1 MKSPLAPTASSPSHP
16 LGFFISTP
24 TMSNETPNLRSED
37 GSWDRAAVMAI
48 VCERI
53 AGGESVRKI
62 CEDADMPDRRLI
74 NRWIAAD
81 ECLRKQYL
89 DACRARTYFYG
100 EEIVDIADTCRT
112 GIKTVVKETAN
123 GTFTETTEIDLVE
136 RARLQ
141 IDTRKWVM
149 ARMNRVD
156 FGEKVTQEHVGKD
169 GGPIEQK
176 TTVVDEREVRDIVDR
191 IEGEY

>member
-1 MKSPLAPTASSPSHP
+1 
-16 LGFFISTP
+16 
-24 TMSNETPNLRSED
+24 MSNEAPNLRSED
-37 GSWDRAAVMAI
+37 GSWDRAAVMEV

-53 AGGESVRKI
+53 AGGESVRQI
-62 CEDADMPDRRLI
+62 CEGSDMPDRRQI
-74 NRWIAAD
+74 NRWIWAD
-81 ECLRKQYL
+81 PALRAQYL
-89 DACRARTYFYG
+89 DACRARTYFYN
-100 EEIVDIADTCRT
+100 EEIIEIADECRK